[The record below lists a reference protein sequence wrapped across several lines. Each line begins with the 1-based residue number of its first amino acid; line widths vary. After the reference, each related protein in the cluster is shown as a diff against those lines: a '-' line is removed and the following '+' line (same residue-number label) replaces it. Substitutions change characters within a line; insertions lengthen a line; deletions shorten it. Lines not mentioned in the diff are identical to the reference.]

1 MSSFSLSIY
10 TIRVASKSGQHVK
23 LGEING
29 TSLRQLIE
37 DHLTGARGTLS
48 LSTGEN
54 KVIRV
59 EQFEASENTFKGIIR
74 TGKYG
79 YESELIDSKDGKVT
93 HKKKATEAEL
103 TPFYFLIFAPDKFDE
118 GVVVLQRF
126 ENFGIR
132 TILLSNLEKY
142 FRDKVNG
149 YYLRINPLISS
160 KQLDH
165 WLEGRLT
172 KIRLTKFGLPKGD
185 NF

>member
-93 HKKKATEAEL
+93 HKRK
-103 TPFYFLIFAPDKFDE
+103 P
-118 GVVVLQRF
+118 
-126 ENFGIR
+126 
-132 TILLSNLEKY
+132 
-142 FRDKVNG
+142 
-149 YYLRINPLISS
+149 
-160 KQLDH
+160 
-165 WLEGRLT
+165 
-172 KIRLTKFGLPKGD
+172 PKR
-185 NF
+185 N